1 MTVRIVLTGLLF
13 CSSIGFS
20 QAPDPCATAPQTC
33 ATLIETHATSEMRI
47 PNTAVDVSVGVSA
60 SGKDLPEVQRALA
73 DQSNKLLAYLKG
85 QQVER
90 LITTRV
96 SFAPDTRDRKSGPD
110 KTVGYDGSARIS
122 FRAKPDKV
130 ADLLAGV
137 LANGANTIESTIFM
151 PTEQE
156 IAEARR
162 KLSEEATKTAI
173 EQADAIAKA
182 AGMKVVSVR
191 NINVDNSDLQALL
204 RSSAAVS
211 VDEIGGGGGFVDR
224 QLARNAPSP
233 IQAESGDDQ
242 LSVSVNITAAATR

>member
-1 MTVRIVLTGLLF
+1 MNLRLLAVLLASSTMGLA
-13 CSSIGFS
+13 
-20 QAPDPCATAPQTC
+20 QTPDPCATAPQTC

-90 LITTRV
+90 LITIQV
-96 SFAPDTRDRKSGPD
+96 SFRPDIKEQKSGPD
-110 KTVGYDGSARIS
+110 RTVGYNGSAQVT

-137 LANGANTIESTIFM
+137 LVNGANQIESTRFT

-162 KLSEEATKTAI
+162 HLSEDATKTAVA
-173 EQADAIAKA
+173 QAEAIAKA
-182 AGMKVVSVR
+182 AGMKVVAIR
-191 NINVDNSDLQALL
+191 NISVDNDREFQPGLISMNGGPAP
-204 RSSAAVS
+204 VNS
-211 VDEIGGGGGFVDR
+211 VLTIPV
-224 QLARNAPSP
+224 AMA
-233 IQAESGDDQ
+233 SGDEQ
-242 LSVSVNITAAATR
+242 LSIRVNITAAATR

>member
-1 MTVRIVLTGLLF
+1 MTIRLGLIGLLV
-13 CSSIGFS
+13 CSSVGFA
-20 QAPDPCATAPQTC
+20 QTPDPCATAPQTC
-33 ATLIETHATSEMRI
+33 ATLIETQATSEMRI
-47 PNTAVDVSVGVSA
+47 PNTVVDVVAGVSA

-85 QQVER
+85 QTVER

-96 SFAPDTRDRKSGPD
+96 SFAPDTRGQKSGPD

-137 LANGANTIESTIFM
+137 LANGANTIESTTFT
-151 PTEQE
+151 PTEEE

-173 EQADAIAKA
+173 EQADAIAMA
-182 AGMKVVSVR
+182 AGLKVVSVR
-191 NINVDNSDLQALL
+191 NINVDNSDLRAQLGSLAGI
-204 RSSAAVS
+204 SA
-211 VDEIGGGGGFVDR
+211 DEINGFTGGR
-224 QLARNAPSP
+224 LARSAPSP

-242 LSVSVNITAAATR
+242 LSVSVNVTAAAAR

>member
-1 MTVRIVLTGLLF
+1 MNLRLLAVLLASSTMGLA
-13 CSSIGFS
+13 
-20 QAPDPCATAPQTC
+20 QTPDPCATAPQTC

-90 LITTRV
+90 LITIQV
-96 SFAPDTRDRKSGPD
+96 SFRPDIKEQKSGPD
-110 KTVGYDGSARIS
+110 RTVGYNGSAQVT

-137 LANGANTIESTIFM
+137 LVNGANQIESTRFT

-162 KLSEEATKTAI
+162 HLSEDATKTAVA
-173 EQADAIAKA
+173 QAEAIAKA
-182 AGMKVVSVR
+182 AGMKVVAIR
-191 NINVDNSDLQALL
+191 NISVDNDREFQPGLISMNGGPAP
-204 RSSAAVS
+204 VNS
-211 VDEIGGGGGFVDR
+211 VLTIPV
-224 QLARNAPSP
+224 ATA
-233 IQAESGDDQ
+233 SGDEQ
-242 LSVSVNITAAATR
+242 LSIRVNITAAATR